1 MMVSWIKFGS
11 LKDVRNGHQKKQ
23 NIPGYAQVCP
33 KEQHPNSTVSKADLS
48 YDKTGSGDQQKL
60 NRHLIFDQMIKN
72 LHLQEMFN
80 H

>member
-33 KEQHPNSTVSKADLS
+33 KE
-48 YDKTGSGDQQKL
+48 
-60 NRHLIFDQMIKN
+60 
-72 LHLQEMFN
+72 
-80 H
+80 